1 MLQLTAPT
9 AIRLGPA
16 ALWAGPAL
24 CHAAACGC
32 GLRQAECPA
41 PVPVPEPE
49 PEPEPVP
56 EPEPEG
62 CQRPSAAP
70 ASQASLPETQTL
82 FQTRRTNQYTEF
94 VIFFYT
100 KKPLTDREGTAVP
113 AALPV
118 PQTCFPTNNC
128 RRDKCPK

>member
-32 GLRQAECPA
+32 GLRQAECPE
-41 PVPVPEPE
+41 PGPEPG
-49 PEPEPVP
+49 PGPVLVPEPVP
-56 EPEPEG
+56 VLVG

-70 ASQASLPETQTL
+70 ASQASLQGTDFFRLDTQN
-82 FQTRRTNQYTEF
+82 R
-94 VIFFYT
+94 I
-100 KKPLTDREGTAVP
+100 
-113 AALPV
+113 
-118 PQTCFPTNNC
+118 
-128 RRDKCPK
+128 

>member
-32 GLRQAECPA
+32 GLRQAECPEPGPGPGPGPVLVPEPV
-41 PVPVPEPE
+41 PVPVPEPV
-49 PEPEPVP
+49 PVLV
-56 EPEPEG
+56 G

-70 ASQASLPETQTL
+70 ASQASLQETD
-82 FQTRRTNQYTEF
+82 
-94 VIFFYT
+94 FFRLDT
-100 KKPLTDREGTAVP
+100 QNGI
-113 AALPV
+113 
-118 PQTCFPTNNC
+118 
-128 RRDKCPK
+128 